1 MAAVCILDEFE
12 VHKNEKFLKI
22 AEKLKPEL
30 YEIYINPKKLLK
42 FEKHLKVERKPDM
55 NQIEI
60 LEEDFEK
67 LPEKK
72 FKRDDQIVL
81 DFGDHQ
87 VGYVTL
93 DLSSAGSHQDA
104 PAYLYLRFAERLEEL
119 GADPAEYDGWIS
131 KSWLQ
136 EEYIHVDVL
145 PTRLCL
151 PRRYAFRYMEIKV
164 IDVSMKYSLVI
175 NDVQVKAVSAVSA
188 DQIPPLKMKDPL
200 FRKIDRVAIRT
211 LQNCMQDVFEDGPK
225 RDRRLWIGDFRLQAR
240 ANYLTFK
247 NYNLVK
253 RCLYLFGGMIFN
265 EGKISACLFTEPLP
279 EPDDTYLFDFALLYG
294 SALLDYYEETGD
306 RDTLRDLYPV
316 AIRQIEIGLDYLNED
331 GVIPD
336 RSSEFWC
343 FVDWGEGL
351 NTQAAS
357 LAVLIYS
364 LRYGVRLARF
374 YIDGILKGE
383 MLIVQRPE
391 VTDPPGR
398 GYFSL
403 KMENTSEQDGTYPD
417 AVDEIKLFEKELSL
431 AEIRSEC
438 ALIGLQFLNAN
449 PTGTEGGRVQK
460 IGRDGRRG
468 RSRSSLSENEKF
480 RHYCLSLLMVS
491 LQCNN
496 LILDIAKC
504 KWQGEEEKNAF
515 LLFPPPENL
524 FFPLF

>member
-1 MAAVCILDEFE
+1 MTFPWIVAVGVFPTLGRNRKRCFS
-12 VHKNEKFLKI
+12 
-22 AEKLKPEL
+22 
-30 YEIYINPKKLLK
+30 INPEIIVPHNLNWSVKFSESKLAPTHWWSFDESDFTDKASGIALVQENATAAPLFIDGVTKKAFQVSYVAEGENPNLFSAGLTPEYGDNGLSVCGFGK
-42 FEKHLKVERKPDM
+42 FARGGEFGLIDPSDSNAFDGHHLGIRWSYRQPGCMLPAGHGQPVPATTTADRMESGKWHNLALTLSRPIDPRTHENFTV
-55 NQIEI
+55 
-60 LEEDFEK
+60 DFESNQYGTFTYTS
-67 LPEKK
+67 P
-72 FKRDDQIVL
+72 DV
-81 DFGDHQ
+81 
-87 VGYVTL
+87 
-93 DLSSAGSHQDA
+93 
-104 PAYLYLRFAERLEEL
+104 
-119 GADPAEYDGWIS
+119 EYS
-131 KSWLQ
+131 RTCASTQ
-136 EEYIHVDVL
+136 YID
-145 PTRLCL
+145 
-151 PRRYAFRYMEIKV
+151 Y
-164 IDVSMKYSLVI
+164 
-175 NDVQVKAVSAVSA
+175 
-188 DQIPPLKMKDPL
+188 
-200 FRKIDRVAIRT
+200 
-211 LQNCMQDVFEDGPK
+211 
-225 RDRRLWIGDFRLQAR
+225 
-240 ANYLTFK
+240 
-247 NYNLVK
+247 
-253 RCLYLFGGMIFN
+253 
-265 EGKISACLFTEPLP
+265 FT
-279 EPDDTYLFDFALLYG
+279 
-294 SALLDYYEETGD
+294 
-306 RDTLRDLYPV
+306 
-316 AIRQIEIGLDYLNED
+316 
-331 GVIPD
+331 
-336 RSSEFWC
+336 
-343 FVDWGEGL
+343 
-351 NTQAAS
+351 
-357 LAVLIYS
+357 
-364 LRYGVRLARF
+364 YGVRLARF